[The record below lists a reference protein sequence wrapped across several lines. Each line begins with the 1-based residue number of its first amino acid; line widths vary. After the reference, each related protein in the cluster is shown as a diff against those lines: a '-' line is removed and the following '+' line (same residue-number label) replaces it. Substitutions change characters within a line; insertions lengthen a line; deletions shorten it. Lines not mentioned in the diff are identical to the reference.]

1 MLCKAFGLGE
11 KFDMHSLKQVYFYV
25 ECVDL
30 YCLNQV
36 LKVVLNWISENPD
49 FQQLVLPQKNLIQ
62 NQSTF
67 WG

>member
-1 MLCKAFGLGE
+1 MLCKAIGHIE
-11 KFDMHSLKQVYFYV
+11 KFDMHSLKQVYLYV

-49 FQQLVLPQKNLIQ
+49 FQRFILPRK
-62 NQSTF
+62 T
-67 WG
+67 

>member
-1 MLCKAFGLGE
+1 MHCKAFGLIE
-11 KFDMHSLKQVYFYV
+11 NFDMHSLKQVYLYV

-49 FQQLVLPQKNLIQ
+49 FQ
-62 NQSTF
+62 
-67 WG
+67 